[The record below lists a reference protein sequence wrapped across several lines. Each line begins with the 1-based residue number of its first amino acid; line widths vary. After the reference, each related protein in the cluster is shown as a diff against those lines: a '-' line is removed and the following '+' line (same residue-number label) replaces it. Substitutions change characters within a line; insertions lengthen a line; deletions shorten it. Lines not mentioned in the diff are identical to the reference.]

1 MCNNVASEPLRLS
14 QRGHGPNAATLI
26 DKGGPFIPLIDV
38 VMATLAS
45 ILSHA
50 DASSRCLRN

>member
-1 MCNNVASEPLRLS
+1 MCNVASEPLRLS

-50 DASSRCLRN
+50 ADASRCLRN